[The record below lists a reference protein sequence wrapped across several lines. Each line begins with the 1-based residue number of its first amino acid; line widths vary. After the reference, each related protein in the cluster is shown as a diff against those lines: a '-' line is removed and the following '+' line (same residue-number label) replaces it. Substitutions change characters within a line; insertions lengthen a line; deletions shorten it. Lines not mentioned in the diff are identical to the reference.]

1 MAYCLLLHSAVEE
14 VNRRNVQSMM
24 SMLPINPDNPVLV
37 MVVKRENIVDNTLN
51 QIMRCGPCDLKKP
64 LKVQILL
71 TNFYS
76 FPIVHHGRI

>member
-1 MAYCLLLHSAVEE
+1 MARCLLLQSAVEE

-37 MVVKRENIVDNTLN
+37 IVVKRENIVDNTLN
-51 QIMRCGPCDLKKP
+51 HIMKCGPCDLKKP

-71 TNFYS
+71 TSAHS
-76 FPIVHHGRI
+76 FAIIHLGGI